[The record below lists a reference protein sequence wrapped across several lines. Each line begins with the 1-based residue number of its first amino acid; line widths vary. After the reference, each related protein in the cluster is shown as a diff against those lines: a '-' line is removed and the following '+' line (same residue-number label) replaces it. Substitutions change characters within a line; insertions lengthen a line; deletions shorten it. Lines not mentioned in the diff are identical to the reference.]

1 MPMIRY
7 FVFVGSV
14 LVALLFAIDRYLP
27 MPPETGHAS
36 DPDKTII
43 RIRSARSLPEKI
55 VFDTRPRT
63 AAPVL
68 ANVDPVLE
76 AVEYT
81 SGDVL
86 AAMTAAPTPA
96 AGTKKEAPVRKRAEN
111 RLRKKPAAKPSTITP
126 DRGLASERHDFFAGS
141 WW

>member
-1 MPMIRY
+1 MPIIRY

-55 VFDTRPRT
+55 VFDTRPQT
-63 AAPVL
+63 AAPSF
-68 ANVDPVLE
+68 ADVDPIPE
-76 AVEYT
+76 PVEHT

-86 AAMTAAPTPA
+86 PAMAAAPTPA
-96 AGTKKEAPVRKRAEN
+96 ATKKEAPVRKRAEN

-126 DRGLASERHDFFAGS
+126 DRRLASERHDFFAGS

>member
-1 MPMIRY
+1 MPIIRY

-27 MPPETGHAS
+27 MPPETRHAS

-43 RIRSARSLPEKI
+43 RIHSARSLPEKI
-55 VFDTRPRT
+55 VFDTRTRT
-63 AAPVL
+63 AAPAL
-68 ANVDPVLE
+68 ANVDPIPE
-76 AVEYT
+76 AVEHA

-86 AAMTAAPTPA
+86 SAMAAAPSPSA
-96 AGTKKEAPVRKRAEN
+96 TKSEAPVRKRAEN
-111 RLRKKPAAKPSTITP
+111 RLRKKTAAKPSMMTP
-126 DRGLASERHDFFAGS
+126 DRRMASERREFLAGS

>member
-1 MPMIRY
+1 MPITRY
-7 FVFVGSV
+7 FVFVGGL

-27 MPPETGHAS
+27 TLPETGHAS

-55 VFDTRPRT
+55 VFDTRPQT

-68 ANVDPVLE
+68 AKAD
-76 AVEYT
+76 AVSDAGE
-81 SGDVL
+81 SNSRDVL
-86 AAMTAAPTPA
+86 AAMAAAPAPA
-96 AGTKKEAPVRKRAEN
+96 ATKKDARVRKQAGG
-111 RLRKKPAAKPSTITP
+111 RLRKRPSTKPPTITA
-126 DRGLASERHDFFAGS
+126 DRPLAWERHDFFAGS

>member
-1 MPMIRY
+1 MPIIRY
-7 FVFVGSV
+7 FVLVGSA

-55 VFDTRPRT
+55 VFDTQPQT

-68 ANVDPVLE
+68 ADVDPVPE
-76 AVEYT
+76 AVEHT

-86 AAMTAAPTPA
+86 AAMAAAPTPA
-96 AGTKKEAPVRKRAEN
+96 AGTEKEAPVRKRAEN
-111 RLRKKPAAKPSTITP
+111 RLRKKTAAKPSMMMP
-126 DRGLASERHDFFAGS
+126 NRRLAPERREFFAGS

>member
-63 AAPVL
+63 AAPVF
-68 ANVDPVLE
+68 ANLDPVPE
-76 AVEYT
+76 AVEHT
-81 SGDVL
+81 SGDIL
-86 AAMTAAPTPA
+86 AAMAAAPAPTA
-96 AGTKKEAPVRKRAEN
+96 TKKEAPVRKRAEN